1 VQPALQAL
9 LAEAARA
16 GLTLRLN
23 GAFRT
28 HQEQAELFA
37 RSPDLGR
44 FARPGHSE
52 HELGLAVDL
61 DYPGTSAEAFLA
73 SRAPHHGFTTSYPA
87 GKERRTGFRFEPWH
101 QRYVG
106 AELALRL
113 AEKGLTLQE
122 FLEQN
127 PGLGRWGDCSDC
139 ASALARA
146 PCPPEDAAGRC
157 DGGVLRWCMNGAAAA
172 VDCEAAG
179 GRCDPRTLRCEEAPA
194 QPPQRLR

>member
-16 GLTLRLN
+16 GLTLHLN

-73 SRAPHHGFTTSYPA
+73 SRAPHHGFITSYPA

-106 AELALRL
+106 AALALRL

-146 PCPPEDAAGRC
+146 PCAPEDAAGRC

-179 GRCDPRTLRCEEAPA
+179 GRCDPRALRCEEAPA